1 MNRILLLLFIAG
13 LLLNGCTRNRLKVNI
28 SRIHLEI
35 EILRFEQDLFNIDL
49 MRISNEIPELE
60 EKYGDFFT
68 LFNHVIN
75 IGQPDLFAYP
85 EYLKAFITDP
95 VNNKVYD
102 KTMEI
107 YPDVDEIKEK
117 LTSAFKHYR
126 YYFTEKVTPDVYTF
140 ISGFNNSLIIDST
153 ILGIGLDRYLGS
165 DCLFYQRL
173 GLTQYARSV
182 MIKEKIVSDC
192 MYAWASTE
200 WKFEEEF
207 QGMTP
212 GNNVL
217 NNMIYQGKLHYFVK
231 AMMPGEKDEIIMGF
245 SPDELKW
252 CEMNEQRI
260 WEYLIE
266 HKLLFSTDYLV
277 ISKLIN
283 AGPFTTY
290 FTGESPARAAVWTG
304 LQIVEKYMRNFREV
318 TLTDLMADTDYK
330 NILSLSKYNP

>member
-1 MNRILLLLFIAG
+1 MRKIFFLLFIVG
-13 LLLNGCTRNRLKVNI
+13 TILNSCTKNRLKVNV
-28 SRIHLEI
+28 SRIHLKI

-49 MRISNEIPELE
+49 MRISDEIPGLK

-68 LFNHVIN
+68 LFNRVIN
-75 IGQPDLFAYP
+75 IGQPDSPTYP

-95 VNNKVYD
+95 VNNQVYN
-102 KTMEI
+102 KLLEV

-126 YYFTEKVTPDVYTF
+126 YYFPEKVTPDVYTF

-173 GLTQYARSV
+173 GLTQYARSI
-182 MIKEKIVSDC
+182 MNKKKIVSDC

-200 WKFEEEF
+200 WKFEDES
-207 QGMTP
+207 QGMVP

-217 NNMIYQGKLHYFVK
+217 NNIIYQGKLYYFVK

-245 SPDELKW
+245 SPEELHW
-252 CEMNEQRI
+252 CEMNEQRM
-260 WEYLIE
+260 WAYLIE

-277 ISKLIN
+277 INKLIN

-290 FTGESPARAAVWTG
+290 FTRESPARAAVWTG
-304 LQIVEKYMRNFREV
+304 LQIVEKYMRNFPEV
-318 TLTDLMADTDYK
+318 TLSDLMENADYQ